1 MQYFRFFTTFRRPPV
16 STGSQLTP
24 RSMPPDEN
32 GTITTMAKGVND
44 LLNYY
49 IQVTDTKASIMIAG
63 SVTAAS
69 FLLMTFPHHWW
80 AKVMYLIS
88 ASSLGSA
95 LIMAT
100 MVVIPRLPTRTGLGS
115 VFWGDIAMSSSA
127 SEYRDRFAKAAI
139 AGLLDEEYSVLN
151 FHTARILA
159 RKIRILRGS
168 ILAFLAGVLLA
179 IPHHLINS

>member
-1 MQYFRFFTTFRRPPV
+1 
-16 STGSQLTP
+16 
-24 RSMPPDEN
+24 
-32 GTITTMAKGVND
+32 
-44 LLNYY
+44 
-49 IQVTDTKASIMIAG
+49 MIAG

-69 FLLMTFPHHWW
+69 FLLMTFPSYWW

-100 MVVIPRLPTRTGLGS
+100 MVVMPRLPTRTGLGS
-115 VFWGDIAMSSSA
+115 IFWGDIAMSSSA
-127 SEYRDRFAKAAI
+127 SEYRDRFAKAAV
-139 AGLLDEEYSVLN
+139 AGLLDEEYSMLN
-151 FHTARILA
+151 FHTARILG

-168 ILAFLAGVLLA
+168 IMAFLAGVLLA

>member
-1 MQYFRFFTTFRRPPV
+1 
-16 STGSQLTP
+16 
-24 RSMPPDEN
+24 
-32 GTITTMAKGVND
+32 
-44 LLNYY
+44 
-49 IQVTDTKASIMIAG
+49 
-63 SVTAAS
+63 
-69 FLLMTFPHHWW
+69 
-80 AKVMYLIS
+80 MYLIS
-88 ASSLGSA
+88 ASLLGSA

-100 MVVIPRLPTRTGLGS
+100 MLVIPRLPTRTGLGS

-127 SEYRDRFAKAAI
+127 FEYRDRFAKAAV

-151 FHTARILA
+151 FHTARILG